1 MSNNEGPSNKLHD
14 SLQIRNTEKRDGEL
28 RRSLQARHLNM
39 IAIGGA
45 IGTGLFLACG
55 NAVSSAGP
63 GGALL
68 AFAVM
73 GMLVYFMMQS
83 LGEMATLIPS
93 SGSFETYATK
103 FIDPALGFA
112 LGWNYWVSWSTTVA
126 AELAASALIM
136 KFWFPN
142 IPGLYWSILFL
153 AILFTLN
160 VLSARSFGEAEYWF
174 AGIKVATVIIFLVV
188 GVLMIFGI
196 LGGTA
201 PGFSNWVVS
210 DGKGNTGP
218 FIGGAAAICIAFFT
232 AGFSFQGTE
241 LVGIATGE
249 SENPEVNVPK
259 AIKNVFWRILLF
271 YIGAIIVIGF
281 LIPWTEPNLLKSGA
295 IQDVAISPFT
305 LVFQKTG
312 IAFAASLMNAVILTS
327 VLSAG
332 NSGLYAS
339 TRILYSMAKNGKAPK
354 MFTKVSAKGVPVYA
368 LMFTTLVGTLCFL
381 SSFVG
386 DGTIYTFL
394 VSVTGV
400 AGFITWIGISA
411 CHYRFR
417 KAYIAQGG
425 KVEDLKFKAKWYPFG
440 PIVAG
445 VLTVLVICGMN
456 LSAFTGDKI
465 DWVSVIFNYVGVP
478 IFLLAWLGYKI
489 VKKTKVVPLMEVD
502 FSMDETNKESK

>member
-1 MSNNEGPSNKLHD
+1 MSNNNMKKSELH
-14 SLQIRNTEKRDGEL
+14 
-28 RRSLQARHLNM
+28 RSLQARHLNM

-63 GGALL
+63 GGALV

-93 SGSFETYATK
+93 SGSFETYATR
-103 FIDPALGFA
+103 FLDPALGFA

-142 IPGLYWSILFL
+142 IPGVYWSMLFFV
-153 AILFTLN
+153 ILFTLN
-160 VLSARSFGEAEYWF
+160 VLSARAFGEAEYWF
-174 AGIKVATVIIFLVV
+174 AGIKVVTVIIFLIV
-188 GVLMIFGI
+188 GILMIVGI
-196 LGGTA
+196 LGGTS
-201 PGFSNWVVS
+201 PGFSNWVIS

-218 FIGGAAAICIAFFT
+218 FVGGAAAICIAFFT

-241 LVGIATGE
+241 LVGITAGE
-249 SENPEVNVPK
+249 SENPEVNIPK
-259 AIKNVFWRILLF
+259 AIRNVFWRILIF
-271 YIGAIIVIGF
+271 YVGAIIVIGF
-281 LIPWTEPNLLKSGA
+281 LIPWTDPNLLKSGA
-295 IQDVAISPFT
+295 VQDVAISPFT
-305 LVFQKTG
+305 LVFEKTG

-339 TRILYSMAKNGKAPK
+339 TRMLYSMAKDGKAPK
-354 MFTKVSAKGVPVYA
+354 LFAKVSSKGVPVYA
-368 LMFTTLVGTLCFL
+368 LIFTSLVGTLCFFA
-381 SSFVG
+381 SFVG

-394 VSVTGV
+394 VTVTGV

-417 KAYIAQGG
+417 KGYIAQGG
-425 KVEDLKFKAKWYPFG
+425 KLENLKFRAKWYPFG

-445 VLTVLVICGMN
+445 VLTLLVICGMN
-456 LSAFTGDKI
+456 LGAFTGDKI
-465 DWVSVIFNYVGVP
+465 DWISVIFNYVGVP
-478 IFLLAWLGYKI
+478 IFIFAWLGYKY
-489 VKKTKVVPLMEVD
+489 VKKTKVVPLTEMD
-502 FSMDETNKESK
+502 FSMEQDKNKSK